1 MSSSKPFLEAV
12 SAFGQYGIISLKNPL
27 LSAFGISAAS
37 RQEQMQKCG
46 EKNGIPLQR
55 EAASRLSYTDA
66 DKIHFSNNG
75 VPVVLVSVPLR
86 YMHMP
91 SEVADEQDVQ
101 NCIELIGRFLA
112 EFQTEN

>member
-1 MSSSKPFLEAV
+1 MLCNSPIVSKRL
-12 SAFGQYGIISLKNPL
+12 ND
-27 LSAFGISAAS
+27 
-37 RQEQMQKCG
+37 QMQKCG

-75 VPVVLVSVPLR
+75 VPVVRVSVAR
-86 YMHMP
+86 RFIHMP
-91 SEVADEQDVQ
+91 SEVADEQDVK

-112 EFQTEN
+112 EYQKEK